1 MSHKVKAIGFNSS
14 KGLPKPTEKLDK
26 RENIIKWGEKNDYPF
41 YLIDM
46 FNGSAWHQGII
57 KTKTHYVAGGGVDIV
72 SGSLDE
78 FIENKHSDFTIEEI
92 SKKVAFDFE
101 LFEGF
106 AIVGTWNREGSR
118 VVRWEHVDIDKI
130 RTNINQSEF
139 YFSEDWNARKQSP
152 ETTGH
157 RIFKPLDRT
166 NPQGKFI
173 IYYKSPAKQS
183 RGEMG
188 IYPKP
193 AYVGGLTAINTD
205 VLVSQYHL
213 YEIQNGFKGGAIVS
227 LNTGQPDTAEEAEE
241 YRDQIKGST
250 TDISD
255 ANELIITFADGQENS
270 PTVLSLNGN
279 DLADRYNLTEKS
291 VQQNIL
297 VCHSATNPLMFGIK
311 TEGQLGGSTE
321 LLESFEIFKNTY
333 VNSRQRTIE
342 YFLNMMVELSGFVGT
357 VELAQASPLNVE
369 EEEDSNG
376 IGSELA
382 PTNENG
388 TEIAEDVS
396 GTAMN
401 GAQISSLVAIVAAVG
416 EGTLT
421 KESAVQVIMASF
433 PSISKAQAGKI
444 VGIDTFRSQEF
455 RSSDKDLKIFSQYG
469 SKREDFK
476 IVRSFSVKND
486 FGSAEVEQMETRNF
500 SGFFDKIGDIRA
512 ALTDID
518 KNVLELLRRGEDGA
532 DIAGAIDAPLMEVA
546 KSIQR
551 LEKLNLLVDSG
562 TSELGERVLEGLE
575 IDVDQF
581 EVRYSYEAKNNQP
594 DIIPGTR
601 DFCKELIRQDRMY
614 LRTELDQ
621 ISTAVDRDVWRYRG
635 GFYNNTTTG
644 RTTPWCRHEWVQHL
658 VTK

>member
-57 KTKTHYVAGGGVDIV
+57 KTKTHYVAGGGVDVI

-205 VLVSQYHL
+205 VLISQYHL

-342 YFLNMMVELSGFVGT
+342 YFLNMMVELSGFTGT
-357 VELAQASPLNVE
+357 VELN
-369 EEEDSNG
+369 
-376 IGSELA
+376 
-382 PTNENG
+382 
-388 TEIAEDVS
+388 
-396 GTAMN
+396 
-401 GAQISSLVAIVAAVG
+401 
-416 EGTLT
+416 
-421 KESAVQVIMASF
+421 ESAPI
-433 PSISKAQAGKI
+433 KI
-444 VGIDTFRSQEF
+444 ETDSTPEEMTQNF
-455 RSSDKDLKIFSQYG
+455 RSSDKDLKIFGKYG
-469 SKREDFK
+469 AKREDFK

-562 TSELGERVLEGLE
+562 TSELGERVLQGLE
-575 IDVDQF
+575 IDVNQF
-581 EVRYSYEAKNNQP
+581 EVRYSYEVKPGLGAE
-594 DIIPGTR
+594 IISTSR

>member
-57 KTKTHYVAGGGVDIV
+57 KTKTHYVAGGGVDVI

-205 VLVSQYHL
+205 VLISQYHL

-342 YFLNMMVELSGFVGT
+342 YFLNMMVELSGFTGT
-357 VELAQASPLNVE
+357 VELN
-369 EEEDSNG
+369 
-376 IGSELA
+376 
-382 PTNENG
+382 
-388 TEIAEDVS
+388 
-396 GTAMN
+396 
-401 GAQISSLVAIVAAVG
+401 
-416 EGTLT
+416 
-421 KESAVQVIMASF
+421 ESAPI
-433 PSISKAQAGKI
+433 KI
-444 VGIDTFRSQEF
+444 ETDSTPEEMTQKF
-455 RSSDKDLKIFSQYG
+455 RSSDKDLKIFGKYG
-469 SKREDFK
+469 AKREDFK

-562 TSELGERVLEGLE
+562 TSELGERVLQGLE
-575 IDVDQF
+575 IDVNQF
-581 EVRYSYEAKNNQP
+581 EVRYSYEVKPGLGAE
-594 DIIPGTR
+594 IISTSR

>member
-1 MSHKVKAIGFNSS
+1 MSKKIQAIGFNSS
-14 KGLPKPTEKLDK
+14 KGLPKPVEKLDK

-41 YLIDM
+41 YLIEM

-57 KTKTHYVAGGGVDIV
+57 KTKTHYVAGGGVEIV
-72 SGSLDE
+72 NGQLDE
-78 FIENKHSDFTIEEI
+78 FIENKNSDFTIEEI

-193 AYVGGLTAINTD
+193 SYVGGLTSINTD
-205 VLVSQYHL
+205 VLISQYHL
-213 YEIQNGFKGGAIVS
+213 YEIQNGFKGGTIVS
-227 LNTGQPDTAEEAEE
+227 LNTGQPGTQEEAEA
-241 YRDQIKGST
+241 YRDEIKGST

-255 ANELIITFADGQENS
+255 SNQLIITFADGQENA

-333 VNSRQRTIE
+333 VTSRQKTIE
-342 YFLNMMVELSGFVGT
+342 YFLNMMVELSGFTGT
-357 VELAQASPLNVE
+357 VELA
-369 EEEDSNG
+369 
-376 IGSELA
+376 
-382 PTNENG
+382 
-388 TEIAEDVS
+388 
-396 GTAMN
+396 
-401 GAQISSLVAIVAAVG
+401 
-416 EGTLT
+416 
-421 KESAVQVIMASF
+421 ESAPI
-433 PSISKAQAGKI
+433 KI
-444 VGIDTFRSQEF
+444 ETDSTPEEMTQEF

-575 IDVDQF
+575 IDVNQF
-581 EVRYSYEAKNNQP
+581 EVRYSYEVKPGFGAE
-594 DIIPGTR
+594 IISTSR

-635 GFYNNTTTG
+635 GFYNNSTTG